1 MSSLLVLSGQSKSSP
16 EVWAAVKILSQ
27 FLERERGQTG
37 AGPDLPGRVVTSI
50 IHLTQFLQTEG
61 RPPAPPPARPPA
73 LPESQTRLKEQLEAQ
88 ERTKKERISQILRAQ
103 SSVEQF
109 MMAEIPGPA
118 PTPGLFMF
126 STLPVQ

>member
-1 MSSLLVLSGQSKSSP
+1 MFPGQSKSSP

-61 RPPAPPPARPPA
+61 RPTA
-73 LPESQTRLKEQLEAQ
+73 LSDTQTRLREQLEAQ
-88 ERTKKERISQILRAQ
+88 ERKKKERISQILRAQ
-103 SSVEQF
+103 SSVEKF
-109 MMAEIPGPA
+109 MMTEAA
-118 PTPGLFMF
+118 PLDPLALRDGRASRTSELIRTMGVLFKEN
-126 STLPVQ
+126 

>member
-61 RPPAPPPARPPA
+61 RPPARPPA
-73 LPESQTRLKEQLEAQ
+73 LPASQTRLREQLEAQ